1 MDWRWIE
8 VDWGGFSVKRV
19 VRAPPPPRESQLAR
33 WIFPQPMQLFIIL
46 KGETRE
52 GRDAPGRRVRS
63 GALTATVWRRD
74 GTARPAS
81 RILRR
86 RPPGGSRGWVVARA
100 SSALPGCHAGFLG
113 ASAGLSRG
121 LLRGAG
127 FFGVAAGL
135 SRGLLRGSSR
145 VSPPNQSWFRAGLNQ
160 TSPKPSFD
168 LAGRSSWVGTG

>member
-33 WIFPQPMQLFIIL
+33 WIFPQPMQRFIIL
-46 KGETRE
+46 RGGTRE
-52 GRDAPGRRVRS
+52 GRIAPGMRLRS

-86 RPPGGSRGWVVARA
+86 RPPGGSRGLLRGVCRVVARA

-135 SRGLLRGSSR
+135 SRGLGGVPGCPRQTKVDFGPVCSSSGS
-145 VSPPNQSWFRAGLNQ
+145 
-160 TSPKPSFD
+160 K
-168 LAGRSSWVGTG
+168 